1 MAKRNSK
8 PVRIDLELDNVLR
21 EMKEKNDMSFV
32 QASREV
38 AKIIKK
44 MKADKEKVRRE
55 IKF

>member
-8 PVRIDLELDNVLR
+8 PVRIDLELDAALR
-21 EMKEKNDMSFV
+21 DIKEKNDMSFI

-38 AKIIKK
+38 ARILKK